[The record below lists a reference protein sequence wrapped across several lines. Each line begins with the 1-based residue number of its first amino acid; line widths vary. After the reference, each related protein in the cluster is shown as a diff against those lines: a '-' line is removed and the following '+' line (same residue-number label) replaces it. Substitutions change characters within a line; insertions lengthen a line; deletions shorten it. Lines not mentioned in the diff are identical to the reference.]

1 MIRSSIDLACVG
13 SCRKLL
19 RRPTVRHILSVIG
32 AGQLYHYFVIA
43 FLPLCITHSILSVT
57 RTIILSSIDYYRIC
71 LLPWID
77 GTIWTISAKTWL
89 FVPKHFVQEEHFLFL
104 SLPNT
109 LDSPN
114 AKLLCTLTV
123 YVKGASP
130 FGSSNSSSSAYQK
143 KKRKRGANKFL
154 SRTRPSA
161 CPSPPC
167 KKLRRLERGAP
178 GLGRTDTEISF
189 ETHKYLLLCANVIK
203 KNVCL
208 IFANTFL

>member
-57 RTIILSSIDYYRIC
+57 RTIILSSFDYYRIC

-89 FVPKHFVQEEHFLFL
+89 FCSKALCPRRALFVF
-104 SLPNT
+104 
-109 LDSPN
+109 
-114 AKLLCTLTV
+114 V
-123 YVKGASP
+123 
-130 FGSSNSSSSAYQK
+130 
-143 KKRKRGANKFL
+143 
-154 SRTRPSA
+154 
-161 CPSPPC
+161 
-167 KKLRRLERGAP
+167 AP
-178 GLGRTDTEISF
+178 GYLGQPQCTMQCSTHSF
-189 ETHKYLLLCANVIK
+189 VLWRCMWKELAPLDQPSTKCRK
-203 KNVCL
+203 M
-208 IFANTFL
+208 IFQEKVKF

>member
-1 MIRSSIDLACVG
+1 MR
-13 SCRKLL
+13 
-19 RRPTVRHILSVIG
+19 
-32 AGQLYHYFVIA
+32 Y
-43 FLPLCITHSILSVT
+43 
-57 RTIILSSIDYYRIC
+57 
-71 LLPWID
+71 
-77 GTIWTISAKTWL
+77 
-89 FVPKHFVQEEHFLFL
+89 FL
-104 SLPNT
+104 SMSMGNYVVCQIWSLPDAQDG
-109 LDSPN
+109 LYPQIFRSF
-114 AKLLCTLTV
+114 TV

-189 ETHKYLLLCANVIK
+189 ETHKYFLLCANVIK
-203 KNVCL
+203 RNICL
-208 IFANTFL
+208 IFASTFFYNTQMYFVLGLQLTSVLSQTIISKH